1 MKDLK
6 FDLLMA
12 GAYICAMITI
22 LTLYQGAV
30 MDSLPILL
38 LAGLPLFMMLL
49 CICGAW
55 DIKREE

>member
-1 MKDLK
+1 MENLK
-6 FDLLMA
+6 FDLLMS

-30 MDSLPILL
+30 MDSLLILL

-49 CICGAW
+49 CIYFAW
-55 DIKREE
+55 DIKRDK

>member
-1 MKDLK
+1 
-6 FDLLMA
+6 MA

-30 MDSLPILL
+30 MDSMPILL

-49 CICGAW
+49 CIYVAW
-55 DIKREE
+55 DIRRED